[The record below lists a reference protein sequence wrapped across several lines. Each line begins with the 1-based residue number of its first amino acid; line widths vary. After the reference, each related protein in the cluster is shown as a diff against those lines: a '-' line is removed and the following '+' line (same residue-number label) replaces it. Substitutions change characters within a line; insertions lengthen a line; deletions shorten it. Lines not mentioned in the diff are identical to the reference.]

1 MSKKPA
7 GKRTDATR
15 IRNIG
20 IIAHIDAGKTT
31 VSERILYY
39 TGKEHRMGEV
49 HEGVAHMDW
58 MEEERE
64 RGITITS
71 AATTLAWRDHRIN
84 LIDTPGHV
92 DFTAEV
98 ERSLRVLDGAV
109 VVFDGVNG
117 VEAQSETVWR
127 QATRY
132 RVPRICFINKLDKP
146 GADFRHAID
155 TIRTRLGA
163 RAVPVALPHMSGQEV
178 RGIVDLVARRYLT
191 FDEADQGMTVREA
204 PIPAELADEAALAR
218 AELAEA
224 AAEHASDEVLTRW
237 LETGELADDELR
249 GAIRASTLKLAFH
262 PVLCGAALRNK
273 GIQPLLDAVIAYLP
287 SPADVG
293 QVKGRDPKSGDA
305 VTFKF
310 ADDASLASLAFKTF
324 ADSHGDL
331 TYLRVY
337 SGTLRVGDQVWNPR
351 CDKVERIARLVQMHA
366 DERIPI
372 EQAAAGEI
380 AAAIGLRYTVTGDT
394 LCTKRDPIVLESMSF
409 AEPVIS
415 LAIEPRSSADKD
427 ALETAI
433 EKLARDDPTFSTR
446 VDEETGQ
453 KIIQGMGELHLE
465 VLVHRLEREYGV
477 RVQTGKPRVAYR
489 QTIGAPAQAEH
500 TFERVIG
507 EKAHHARV
515 RVRLEPVPSLARP
528 EFVDA
533 SRPGAIPRQ
542 FLGNVRSGVLA
553 SCQGGVGYGFPVVQL
568 RITVVD
574 AATREHEASEIA
586 FEAAASLAFRDA
598 YESVPAVL
606 LEPIMRFEVQTP
618 GAYMGDV
625 LGDLNRRRATIESV
639 DHTADLATIRGLV
652 PVSEMFGYSTTVRSL
667 SQGRASYSMEPHSYA
682 PVPPERARD
691 FGL

>member
-1 MSKKPA
+1 MSKKPT
-7 GKRTDATR
+7 GKKPDLSR

-31 VSERILYY
+31 VSERILFY

-71 AATTLAWRDHRIN
+71 AATTLSWRDHRIN

-109 VVFDGVNG
+109 VVFDGLNG

-146 GADFRHAID
+146 GADYRKAIG
-155 TIRTRLGA
+155 TIQSRLGA
-163 RAVPVALPHMSGQEV
+163 RAVPVAIPHMRGQEV
-178 RGIVDLVARRYLT
+178 LGIVDLVTRKYLT
-191 FDEADQGMTVREA
+191 FDESDQGKTVHASE
-204 PIPAELADEAALAR
+204 IPAELADDATLAR
-218 AELAEA
+218 GELCEA
-224 AAEHASDEVLTRW
+224 AAEHASDEVLSSW
-237 LETGELADDELR
+237 FEQGDLSEDDLR
-249 GAIRASTLKLAFH
+249 AAIRASTLKLAFH

-273 GIQPLLDAVIAYLP
+273 GIQPLLDAVVAYLP

-293 QVKGRDPKSGDA
+293 KVTGRDPRSGDP
-305 VTFKF
+305 VVRKF
-310 ADDASLASLAFKTF
+310 DPDEPVAALAFKTF

-337 SGTLRVGDQVWNPR
+337 SGTLKVGDQLWNPR

-366 DERIPI
+366 DHRIPI
-372 EQAAAGEI
+372 DEAGVGEI
-380 AAAIGLRYTVTGDT
+380 AAAIGLRFTATGDT
-394 LCTKRDPIVLESMSF
+394 LCPKRDPIVLETMDF
-409 AEPVIS
+409 PEPVIS

-427 ALETAI
+427 ALETAL

-446 VDEETGQ
+446 IDEETGQ
-453 KIIQGMGELHLE
+453 KIIHGMGELHLE
-465 VLVHRLEREYGV
+465 VLVHRLEREFNV

-489 QTIGAPAQAEH
+489 QTIAAASEAENV
-500 TFERVIG
+500 FEQLIG
-507 EKAHHARV
+507 ERGHFARV
-515 RVRLEPVPSLARP
+515 KVRLDPAPHAAKV
-528 EFVDA
+528 EFLDLT
-533 SRPGAIPRQ
+533 RPGVIPRQ
-542 FLGNVRSGVLA
+542 FLPNVRSGVLT
-553 SCQGGVGYGFPVVQL
+553 SCQGGVGKGFPVVQL
-568 RITVVD
+568 RATVID
-574 AATREHEASEIA
+574 AGTREAEASEIA
-586 FEAAASLAFRDA
+586 FEAASSRAFRDA
-598 YESVPAVL
+598 FDAVPCVV

-618 GAYMGDV
+618 AQYMGDV

-639 DHTADLATIRGLV
+639 DHAEDLTTIRGLV
-652 PVSEMFGYSTTVRSL
+652 PISEMFGYSTAVRSL
-667 SQGRASYSMEPHSYA
+667 SQGRAGYSMEPHSYA
-682 PVPPERARD
+682 PVPPERAKD
-691 FGL
+691 FEF

>member
-7 GKRTDATR
+7 GKKQDLSRL
-15 IRNIG
+15 RNIG

-31 VSERILYY
+31 VSERILFY
-39 TGKEHRMGEV
+39 TGREHKMGEV
-49 HEGVAHMDW
+49 HEGSTHMDW
-58 MEEERE
+58 MDEERE

-71 AATTLAWRDHRIN
+71 AATTLTWKDHRIN

-146 GADFRHAID
+146 GADYKKAIG

-163 RAVPVALPHMSGQEV
+163 RAVPVALPHMRGQEV
-178 RGIVDLVARRYLT
+178 LGTIDLVKMKYLAY
-191 FDEADQGMTVREA
+191 DEGDQGKTVHESE
-204 PIPAELADEAALAR
+204 IPAELADDARASR
-218 AELAEA
+218 AELVEA
-224 AAEHASDEVLTRW
+224 AAENASDEILSRFFENGD
-237 LETGELADDELR
+237 LGEDDLVA
-249 GAIRASTLKLAFH
+249 AIRASTLKLAFH

-273 GIQPLLDAVIAYLP
+273 GIQPLLDAVVAYLP

-293 QVKGRDPKSGDA
+293 SVVGHDPKTEKEIVRKFDA
-305 VTFKF
+305 DEPVT
-310 ADDASLASLAFKTF
+310 ALAFKTF

-337 SGTLRVGDQVWNPR
+337 SGVLKVGDQLYNPR
-351 CDKVERIARLVQMHA
+351 RDKVERIARLVQMHA

-372 EQAAAGEI
+372 EEAGVGDI
-380 AAAIGLRYTVTGDT
+380 AAAIGLRFTATGDT
-394 LCTKRDPIVLESMSF
+394 LCPKRDPIVLESMNF
-409 AEPVIS
+409 PDPVIS

-427 ALETAI
+427 ALEAAL
-433 EKLARDDPTFSTR
+433 EKLAKDDPTFSTN

-453 KIIQGMGELHLE
+453 KIIHGMGELHLE
-465 VLVHRLEREYGV
+465 VLVHRLEREFNV

-489 QTIGAPAQAEH
+489 QTIGAAAEAASV
-500 TFERVIG
+500 FDRVIG
-507 EKAHHARV
+507 EKAHFARV
-515 RVRLEPVPSLARP
+515 KLRLDPAPQSSKV
-528 EFVDA
+528 EFLDM
-533 SRPGAIPRQ
+533 SRPGSIPKQ
-542 FLGNVRSGVLA
+542 FVPNVKSAVLT

-568 RITVVD
+568 RATVVD
-574 AATREHEASEIA
+574 AGSRENDASEIA
-586 FEAAASLAFRDA
+586 FEAAASFAFRDA
-598 YESVPAVL
+598 FESVPCVV
-606 LEPIMRFEVQTP
+606 LEPIMKFEVQTP
-618 GAYMGDV
+618 DAYMGDV
-625 LGDLNRRRATIESV
+625 LGDLNRRRASIESV
-639 DHTADLATIRGLV
+639 DHAEDLTTIRGLV
-652 PVSEMFGYSTTVRSL
+652 PISEMFGYSTAVRSQ

-682 PVPPERARD
+682 PVPPERAKA
-691 FGL
+691 FNF

>member
-7 GKRTDATR
+7 GKKVELAK

-20 IIAHIDAGKTT
+20 VIAHIDAGKTT
-31 VSERILYY
+31 VSERILFY
-39 TGKEHRMGEV
+39 TGREHKMGEV
-49 HEGVAHMDW
+49 HEGSTHMDW

-71 AATTLAWRDHRIN
+71 AATTLTWKGHRIN

-146 GADFRHAID
+146 GADYRKAIG
-155 TIRTRLGA
+155 TIKTRLGA
-163 RAVPVALPHMSGQEV
+163 RAVPVALPHMKGQEV
-178 RGIVDLVARRYLT
+178 LGVVDLVAMKYLT
-191 FDEADQGMTVREA
+191 FDEGDQGKTVHAGE
-204 PIPAELADEAALAR
+204 IPAELADEAAVSR
-218 AELAEA
+218 AELVEA
-224 AAEHASDEVLTRW
+224 AAENATDDVLARFFEAGD
-237 LETGELADDELR
+237 LGEADLVA
-249 GAIRASTLKLAFH
+249 AIRASTLKLAFH

-273 GIQPLLDAVIAYLP
+273 GIQPLLDAVVAYLP

-293 QVKGRDPKSGDA
+293 KVAGSDPKSGDP
-305 VTFKF
+305 VVRKF
-310 ADDASLASLAFKTF
+310 DENEPLAALAFKTF

-331 TYLRVY
+331 TYMRVY
-337 SGTLRVGDQVWNPR
+337 SGALRVGDQVYNPR
-351 CDKVERIARLVQMHA
+351 RDKVERIARLVQMHA

-372 EQAAAGEI
+372 EEAGVGDI
-380 AAAIGLRYTVTGDT
+380 AAVIGLRFTSTGDT
-394 LCTKRDPIVLESMSF
+394 LCPKRDPIVLESMEF
-409 AEPVIS
+409 PDPVIS
-415 LAIEPRSSADKD
+415 LAIEPRSAADKD
-427 ALETAI
+427 AMEAALER
-433 EKLARDDPTFSTR
+433 LAKDDPTFSTN

-453 KIIQGMGELHLE
+453 KIIHGMGELHLE
-465 VLVHRLEREYGV
+465 VLVHRLEREFNV

-489 QTIGAPAQAEH
+489 QTIAAAAEAEH
-500 TFERVIG
+500 VFERVIG
-507 EKAHHARV
+507 EKGHYARV
-515 RVRLEPVPSLARP
+515 KLRLEPVASLSKP
-528 EFVDA
+528 EFLDM
-533 SRPGAIPRQ
+533 SRPGAVPKQ
-542 FLGNVRSGVLA
+542 YQPNVKSAVLA

-568 RITVVD
+568 RAAVVD
-574 AATREHEASEIA
+574 ASTRENEASEIA

-598 YESVPAVL
+598 FESVPCVV
-606 LEPIMRFEVQTP
+606 LEPIMKFEVTTP
-618 GAYMGDV
+618 EAYMGDV

-639 DHTADLATIRGLV
+639 DHADELTFIRGLV
-652 PVSEMFGYSTTVRSL
+652 PISEMFGYSTAVRSQ

-682 PVPPERARD
+682 PVPPERAKA
-691 FGL
+691 FAF

>member
-7 GKRTDATR
+7 GKKPDLAK

-31 VSERILYY
+31 VSERILFY
-39 TGKEHRMGEV
+39 TGREHKMGEV
-49 HEGVAHMDW
+49 HEGSTHMDW

-71 AATTLAWRDHRIN
+71 AATTLTWKGHRIN

-146 GADFRHAID
+146 GADYRKAIG

-163 RAVPVALPHMSGQEV
+163 RAVPVALPHMKGQEV
-178 RGIVDLVARRYLT
+178 LGVVDLVAMKYLT
-191 FDEADQGMTVREA
+191 FDENDQGKTVVA
-204 PIPAELADEAALAR
+204 SDIPAELADEAEVSR
-218 AELAEA
+218 SELVEA
-224 AAEHASDEVLTRW
+224 AAEHASDAVLARYFEAGD
-237 LETGELADDELR
+237 LGQEDLVA
-249 GAIRASTLKLAFH
+249 AIRASTLKLAFH

-273 GIQPLLDAVIAYLP
+273 GIQPLLDAVVAYLP

-293 QVKGRDPKSGDA
+293 QVTGADPKSGDA
-305 VTFKF
+305 VVRKF
-310 ADDASLASLAFKTF
+310 DEAEPLAALAFKTF

-331 TYLRVY
+331 TYMRVY
-337 SGTLRVGDQVWNPR
+337 SGALRVGDQVYNPR
-351 CDKVERIARLVQMHA
+351 RDKVERIARLVQMHA

-372 EQAAAGEI
+372 EEAGVGEI
-380 AAAIGLRYTVTGDT
+380 AAVIGLRFTSTGDT
-394 LCTKRDPIVLESMSF
+394 LCPKRDPIVLEPMEF
-409 AEPVIS
+409 PDPVIS
-415 LAIEPRSSADKD
+415 LAIEPRSAADKD
-427 ALETAI
+427 ALEAAL
-433 EKLARDDPTFSTR
+433 EKLARDDPTFSTN

-453 KIIQGMGELHLE
+453 KIIHGMGELHLE
-465 VLVHRLEREYGV
+465 VLVHRLEREFNV

-489 QTIGAPAQAEH
+489 QTLGASATAEH
-500 TFERVIG
+500 VFERVIG
-507 EKAHHARV
+507 EKGHYARV
-515 RVRLEPVPSLARP
+515 KLRLDPVASLGKP
-528 EFVDA
+528 EFLDM
-533 SRPGAIPRQ
+533 SRPGSIPKQ
-542 FLGNVRSGVLA
+542 FQANVKSAVLA
-553 SCQGGVGYGFPVVQL
+553 SCQGGVGFGFPVVQL
-568 RITVVD
+568 RATVVD
-574 AATREHEASEIA
+574 ASTRENDASEVA

-598 YESVPAVL
+598 FESAPCVV
-606 LEPIMRFEVQTP
+606 LEPIMKFEVTTP
-618 GAYMGDV
+618 EAYMGDV

-639 DHTADLATIRGLV
+639 DHADELTFIRGLV
-652 PVSEMFGYSTTVRSL
+652 PISEMFGYSTAVRSQ
-667 SQGRASYSMEPHSYA
+667 SQGRAGYSMEPHSYA
-682 PVPPERARD
+682 PVPPERAKA
-691 FGL
+691 FAF

>member
-1 MSKKPA
+1 MSKKPP
-7 GKRTDATR
+7 GKRPDLAR

-31 VSERILYY
+31 VSERILFY

-71 AATTLAWRDHRIN
+71 AATTLAWQGHRIN

-109 VVFDGVNG
+109 VVFDGLNG

-146 GADFRHAID
+146 GADYRKAIETIHA
-155 TIRTRLGA
+155 RLGA
-163 RAVPVALPHMSGQEV
+163 IAVPVVIPHMNGQEILGV
-178 RGIVDLVARRYLT
+178 VDLVARRYLT
-191 FDEADQGMTVREA
+191 FDDADQGKTVHSAE
-204 PIPAELADEAALAR
+204 IPAELADEASIAR
-218 AELAEA
+218 AELCEA
-224 AAEHASDEVLTRW
+224 AAEHASDEILARY
-237 LETGELADDELR
+237 LEQGDLADDDLR
-249 GAIRASTLKLAFH
+249 AAIRSATLKLAFH
-262 PVLCGAALRNK
+262 PVLCGAALRNR
-273 GIQPLLDAVIAYLP
+273 GIQPLLDAIVAYLP

-293 QVKGRDPKSGDA
+293 SVVGHDPASGREIVRRFTEDEPLSA
-305 VTFKF
+305 
-310 ADDASLASLAFKTF
+310 LAFKTF

-337 SGTLRVGDQVWNPR
+337 SGTLKVGDQLYNPR
-351 CDKVERIARLVQMHA
+351 RDKVERIARLVQMHA

-372 EQAAAGEI
+372 EEAGVGEI

-394 LCTKRDPIVLESMSF
+394 LCPKREPILLESMSF

-427 ALETAI
+427 ALEAAL

-453 KIIQGMGELHLE
+453 KIIHGMGELHLE
-465 VLVHRLEREYGV
+465 VLVHRLEREFGV

-489 QTIGAPAQAEH
+489 QTLSAPAEAEH
-500 TFERVIG
+500 AFERVIG
-507 EKAHHARV
+507 EKGHYAK
-515 RVRLEPVPSLARP
+515 VRLRLDPRP
-528 EFVDA
+528 ELAKAEFLDL
-533 SRPGAIPRQ
+533 SRPGAIPKQ
-542 FLGNVRSGVLA
+542 FAPNVKSAVLT
-553 SCQGGVGYGFPVVQL
+553 SFQGGAGCGLPVVQL
-568 RITVVD
+568 RATVID
-574 AATREHEASEIA
+574 ASTRDNEASDVA

-598 YESVPAVL
+598 FDSVPFVV
-606 LEPIMRFEVQTP
+606 LEPIMKFEVQTP
-618 GAYMGDV
+618 AEYMGDV

-639 DHTADLATIRGLV
+639 DHTEVLATIRGLV
-652 PVSEMFGYSTTVRSL
+652 PISEMFGYSTAVRSQ

-691 FGL
+691 FGF

>member
-7 GKRTDATR
+7 AKKPDLAR

-20 IIAHIDAGKTT
+20 VIAHIDAGKTT
-31 VSERILYY
+31 VSERILFY
-39 TGKEHRMGEV
+39 TGKEHKMGEV

-71 AATTLAWRDHRIN
+71 AATTLSWRDHRIN

-98 ERSLRVLDGAV
+98 ERSLRVLDGAI
-109 VVFDGVNG
+109 VVFDGLNG

-146 GADFRHAID
+146 GADFRKAIG
-155 TIRTRLGA
+155 TIHSRLSA
-163 RAVPVALPHMSGQEV
+163 PAVAVSLPHMRGQEIL
-178 RGIVDLVARRYLT
+178 GIVDLVARKYLT
-191 FDEADQGMTVREA
+191 FDDEDQGKTVVVDD
-204 PIPAELADEAALAR
+204 IPPELADEAEAAR
-218 AELAEA
+218 IDLCDA
-224 AAEHASDEVLTRW
+224 AAEHASDDVLGRY
-237 LETGELADDELR
+237 LEAGDLAEDDLR
-249 GAIRASTLKLAFH
+249 AAIRAATLKLAMH
-262 PVLCGAALRNK
+262 PVLCGAALRNR
-273 GIQPLLDAVIAYLP
+273 GIQPLLDAVVAYLP

-293 QVKGRDPKSGDA
+293 SVEGSDPKTGAKIVRRFDPDEP
-305 VTFKF
+305 VT
-310 ADDASLASLAFKTF
+310 ALAFKTF

-337 SGTLRVGDQVWNPR
+337 SGTLKVGEQVYNPR
-351 CDKVERIARLVQMHA
+351 RDKVERIARLVQMHA

-372 EQAAAGEI
+372 EEAGVGEI

-394 LCTKRDPIVLESMSF
+394 LCPKRDPVVLESMTF

-415 LAIEPRSSADKD
+415 LAIEPRSSGDKD
-427 ALETAI
+427 ALEEAL

-465 VLVHRLEREYGV
+465 VLVHRLEREFGV

-489 QTIGAPAQAEH
+489 QTIAAAAESEH
-500 TFERVIG
+500 VFERVIG
-507 EKAHHARV
+507 EKGHFARV
-515 RVRLEPVPSLARP
+515 RLRLEPLPSSP
-528 EFVDA
+528 KVEFLDL
-533 SRPGAIPRQ
+533 SRPGTIPKQ
-542 FLGNVRSGVLA
+542 FAPNVKSGVLTM
-553 SCQGGVGYGFPVVQL
+553 CQGGVGNGFPVVQL
-568 RITVVD
+568 RVTVLD
-574 AATREHEASEIA
+574 AATRDNEASEVA
-586 FEAAASLAFRDA
+586 FEAASSLAFRDA
-598 YESVPAVL
+598 FESVGDVL
-606 LEPIMRFEVQTP
+606 LEPIMKFEVLTP
-618 GAYMGDV
+618 DAYMGDV
-625 LGDLNRRRATIESV
+625 LGDLNRRRATIEAV
-639 DHTADLATIRGLV
+639 EHAEDLTTIRGLV
-652 PVSEMFGYSTTVRSL
+652 PISEMFGYSTAVRSQ

-682 PVPPERARD
+682 PAPPERAKD
-691 FGL
+691 FF

>member
-7 GKRTDATR
+7 GKKIELAK

-20 IIAHIDAGKTT
+20 VIAHIDAGKTT
-31 VSERILYY
+31 VSERILFY
-39 TGKEHRMGEV
+39 TGREHRMGEV
-49 HEGVAHMDW
+49 HEGSTHMDW
-58 MEEERE
+58 MDEERE

-71 AATTLAWRDHRIN
+71 AATTLTWKGHRIN

-98 ERSLRVLDGAV
+98 ERSLRVLDGAI
-109 VVFDGVNG
+109 VVFDGLNG

-146 GADFRHAID
+146 GADFRKAIG
-155 TIRTRLGA
+155 TIASRLGA
-163 RAVPVALPHMSGQEV
+163 RAVPVALPHMKGQEILGV
-178 RGIVDLVARRYLT
+178 VDLVARTYLT
-191 FDEADQGMTVREA
+191 FDDNDQGKTVVSSE
-204 PIPAELADEAALAR
+204 IPEELADEASLAR
-218 AELAEA
+218 AELCEA
-224 AAEHASDEVLTRW
+224 AAEHASDEILNRFFEAGD
-237 LETGELADDELR
+237 LGDDDLR
-249 GAIRASTLKLAFH
+249 AAIRAATLKLAFH
-262 PVLCGAALRNK
+262 PVLCGAALRNR
-273 GIQPLLDAVIAYLP
+273 GIQPLLDAVVAYLP

-293 QVKGRDPKSGDA
+293 QIVGKDPKSGA
-305 VTFKF
+305 EVVRKF
-310 ADDASLASLAFKTF
+310 SEDEPVSALAFKTF

-337 SGTLRVGDQVWNPR
+337 SGALKVGDQLWNPR

-372 EQAAAGEI
+372 EEAGAGDI

-394 LCTKRDPIVLESMSF
+394 LCPKRDPVVLESMTF

-427 ALETAI
+427 ALEAAL

-465 VLVHRLEREYGV
+465 VLVHRLEREFNV
-477 RVQTGKPRVAYR
+477 KVQTGKPRVAYR
-489 QTIGAPAQAEH
+489 QTIARTAEAEH
-500 TFERVIG
+500 VFERLIG
-507 EKAHHARV
+507 ERGHFARV
-515 RVRLEPVPSLARP
+515 KLRLDPVASLP
-528 EFVDA
+528 KVEFLDM
-533 SRPGAIPRQ
+533 SRPGAIPKQ
-542 FLGNVRSGVLA
+542 FAPNVKSGVLT
-553 SCQGGVGYGFPVVQL
+553 SCQGGVGFGFPVVQL
-568 RITVVD
+568 RVIVTD
-574 AATREHEASEIA
+574 AGTRESEASDVA
-586 FEAAASLAFRDA
+586 FEAASSLAFRDA
-598 YESVPAVL
+598 FESVPCVV

-618 GAYMGDV
+618 DAYMGDV
-625 LGDLNRRRATIESV
+625 LGDLNRRRATIEAV
-639 DHTADLATIRGLV
+639 EHTEDLTTIRGLV
-652 PVSEMFGYSTTVRSL
+652 PISEMFGYSTAVRSQ

-682 PVPPERARD
+682 PVPPERAKD
-691 FGL
+691 FNF